1 MSSRNDF
8 EIGKCK
14 LQLGFD
20 FRELLL
26 SVGRFLVIAVTTYLG
41 LLAVTFFIGRVIPI
55 DPVLA
60 VLGNR
65 APAAVVERTRRE
77 MGLDLPLIEQFYIY
91 IKGVLAGD
99 FGRSVLTTNPVMDDI
114 RRVFPATIELATM
127 GTLIDPMMTHETS
140 ATGTL
145 LMIVMVG
152 IYLAAGGLHHT
163 LSALYDSYAL
173 WAIDSLSP
181 IFSRDAGAI
190 LLTLLTRILGMALTL
205 VAPLIVSLLLSDV
218 VLAFLAR
225 ASPHLNIFA
234 LSLVVKT
241 LVFSLVSVL
250 YAAFLIHYM
259 TSDLAFLDQG
269 VNDLKALVG
278 GAR

>member
-1 MSSRNDF
+1 MENLFASLKGLETLVLASALATARIVGLVALMPLFSRTRLAGILRTGVALALALPVIPMTVDIAGRGHVDPPMMLMLVLK
-8 EIGKCK
+8 EVVIGA
-14 LQLGFD
+14 LLGF
-20 FRELLL
+20 
-26 SVGRFLVIAVTTYLG
+26 
-41 LLAVTFFIGRVIPI
+41 
-55 DPVLA
+55 
-60 VLGNR
+60 VLGI
-65 APAAVVERTRRE
+65 PFWAAEAAGNIV
-77 MGLDLPLIEQFYIY
+77 DLQR
-91 IKGVLAGD
+91 G
-99 FGRSVLTTNPVMDDI
+99 S
-114 RRVFPATIELATM
+114 TM

-259 TSDLAFLDQG
+259 TGDLAFLNQG
-269 VNDLKALVG
+269 VSDLKALVG